1 MSTEATYF
9 LSAVA
14 VGLGATLFMDLWALF
29 LKRAFSAPAA
39 NYCLVGR
46 WFRHMPEGTFMHA
59 SIANASKKRF
69 ECTLGWIAHYVI
81 GVVFALVL
89 VALVSGSW
97 LAQPTLLSAL
107 LFGVGTVL
115 APFLI
120 MHPSF
125 GLGIAASR
133 TPNPTQARLRSL
145 MAHTAFGV
153 GLYVCAV
160 GVSYVVRFMLN
171 KA

>member
-29 LKRAFSAPAA
+29 LKRAFSAPSA

-59 SIANASKKRF
+59 SIANASHKRF
-69 ECTLGWIAHYVI
+69 ECTVGWIAHYVI
-81 GVVFALVL
+81 GAVYALVL
-89 VALVSGSW
+89 VALVSGNW
-97 LAQPTLLSAL
+97 LARPTLLPAL
-107 LFGVGTVL
+107 LFGVGSVL
-115 APFLI
+115 APFLV
-120 MHPSF
+120 MQPSF

-133 TPNPTQARLRSL
+133 TPNPTQARLRSFI
-145 MAHTAFGV
+145 AHTAFGV

-160 GVSYVVRFMLN
+160 GVSYVVPAR
-171 KA
+171 A